1 MNHILELKGRFS
13 QKSNSSRPGAPRL
26 PRYSSV
32 NINKL
37 VKLKKDLTEMK
48 LFWKSNPYL
57 NGALI
62 SAYYIKIAAKSNRIA
77 TLLSIGSTHSNN
89 TIVGAKFNDEKD
101 KHIITHYIPLDAI
114 DNSILLLEKSL
125 EVLRCEF
132 KGQVD
137 DDFFNEA
144 ETFNNIKFGDYNIP
158 KTTFQQVIVD
168 SYYVEMFD
176 VEQSDIDVNK
186 SSIITVYETDVDTQ
200 KLLAKIG
207 IDISNL
213 RILNKTTILLDSKD
227 LDVLKQKA
235 PYLIAMA
242 TVDLNELSPIN
253 YESDY
258 TTNIIKIP
266 SPSNEPTI
274 GVIDTLFDK
283 SVYFHEWVEYH
294 HKIDENIPTTTRDYN
309 HGTEISSIIV
319 DGPTLNPKLDDECGR
334 FKVRHFG
341 VATSE
346 YFNSFTII
354 RAIKEIVASNQDI
367 RIWNL
372 SLGSNE
378 EINDNFISA
387 EAAVLDQIQ
396 YDYDV
401 IFIIAGTNKKTTEK
415 TKKIGAPADSINGIV
430 VNSVTSNNEPTDYS
444 RNGAVLSFFNKPDI
458 SYYGGTKE
466 EPMRVCGPLGEGL
479 VSGTSFAAPWIARK
493 MSYLVDILGLSKEVA
508 KALLIDSA
516 VGWDKDNDFSI
527 LSFKGYGVVPIKID
541 EIVKSP
547 KDEIQFVVTGISEK
561 YDTYTYNIP
570 VPIHNEAYPYIA
582 RATLCYF
589 PKCSRNQGVDYTNT
603 ELDVYFGRIKN
614 NGSIDSVNKNRQSL
628 ENVIHYLDEKDARK
642 EYRKWDNVK
651 HISEEIISRSRPRK
665 VYDNPMWGLS
675 IKTKERLNNRD
686 GEGIKF
692 GVVITLREM
701 NGVNRIDEFIQQ
713 CSLKGWLVNKIDIEN
728 RIDIYETLHEELE
741 LE

>member
-62 SAYYIKIAAKSNRIA
+62 SAYYIKVAAKSNRIA

-89 TIVGAKFNDEKD
+89 TIVGAKFNDKKD

-125 EVLRCEF
+125 EVLSSEF

-137 DDFFNEA
+137 DDLFNEA
-144 ETFNNIKFGDYNIP
+144 ETFNNIKFGEYNIP

-168 SYYVEMFD
+168 SYYVEKFD
-176 VEQSDIDVNK
+176 VEQSDIDVNQ

-242 TVDLNELSPIN
+242 TVDLNELSPVN

-319 DGPTLNPKLDDECGR
+319 DGPTLNPRLDDDCGR

-401 IFIIAGTNKKTTEK
+401 IFIIAGTNKKTTEQA
-415 TKKIGAPADSINGIV
+415 KKIGAPADSINGIV
-430 VNSVTSNNEPTDYS
+430 VNSVTSNKEPTDYS

-527 LSFKGYGVVPIKID
+527 LSLKGYGVVPIKID

-642 EYRKWDNVK
+642 LYRKWDNVK
-651 HISEEIISRSRPRK
+651 HISEEIISRARPRK

-701 NGVNRIDEFIQQ
+701 NGMNRIDEFIQQ
-713 CSLKGWLVNKIDIEN
+713 CSLKGWLVNKIDIES

-741 LE
+741 LD